1 MKTMKA
7 LLGTTALVGAG
18 LVLGTPASLEAA
30 SISPGGA
37 LDITITG
44 FSRFRASGGDIDNA
58 QLNNNR
64 STGLDFTTDTEVHV
78 VARAKHDGT
87 GIEYGGT
94 IEFEADEGSLNN
106 VDENWLFVRGGFG
119 EFRFGDED
127 GASDNSKVGGF
138 TIAAGT
144 GGIDGSIVD
153 TIAVNVVG
161 PSNSGDATKVRYYT
175 PSFGGFSLGVSYT
188 PNPTVGGVQATKNAD
203 PQDFVEGALVY
214 NGSFD
219 GVDVLASLVGGV
231 CRIENFQD
239 DDCWTIFGGAAVT
252 LWGFSIGGGY
262 GTEKVGG
269 DNNVAV
275 GGPNNDRDWWNAGV
289 GASFGPVNMSLTYG
303 QANPN
308 DLVVNGNRI
317 GDAYNVV
324 LSADIGL
331 MPGLVLAGDVGYFDN
346 DTEGYN
352 RADDPAGVGDNV
364 GDNGVQAVARLGL
377 SF

>member
-1 MKTMKA
+1 MKTIKA

-18 LVLGTPASLEAA
+18 LVLGTPASPQAA
-30 SISPGGA
+30 TIAPGGA

-44 FSRFRASGGDIDNA
+44 FSRFRASGGDLDNA
-58 QLNNNR
+58 QLDNNV
-64 STGLDFTTDTEVHV
+64 STGLDFSTDTEVHV

-94 IEFEADEGSLNN
+94 IEFEADEGTANN
-106 VDENWLFVRGGFG
+106 VDENWLFMRGGFG

-161 PSNSGDATKVRYYT
+161 PSNTGDTTKVRYYT

-188 PNPTVGGVQATKNAD
+188 PNPNFGGQQATKNAD

-214 NGSFD
+214 AGTH
-219 GVDVLASLVGGV
+219 GAVDVTASVVGGV
-231 CRIENFQD
+231 CRIENFED
-239 DDCWTIFGGAAVT
+239 DDCWTVFGGAALT
-252 LWGFSIGGGY
+252 FHGFAIAGGY
-262 GTEKVGG
+262 GTEKFGG
-269 DNNVAV
+269 DANV
-275 GGPNNDRDWWNAGV
+275 GGPNADRDWWNAGV
-289 GASFGPVNMSLTYG
+289 GTSFGPVNMSLTYG

-308 DLVVNGNRI
+308 GLTVNGHDI

-331 MPGLVLAGDVGYFDN
+331 MPGMVLAGDIGYFDN
-346 DTEGYN
+346 DTSNYTGSG
-352 RADDPAGVGDNV
+352 DDPDGDNV
-364 GDNGVQAVARLGL
+364 GDNGVQGVVRLGL